1 MVFRMLI
8 VVVFHSKEKDLLYAL
23 LNGSRSSKFGFR
35 KSRTHR
41 MKILSFFYRISPSYI
56 SLLIVKNE
64 KMIGLSNFLSLSF
77 LFFGE

>member
-41 MKILSFFYRISPSYI
+41 MKILYFFIE
-56 SLLIVKNE
+56 SLLLI
-64 KMIGLSNFLSLSF
+64 FRC
-77 LFFGE
+77 